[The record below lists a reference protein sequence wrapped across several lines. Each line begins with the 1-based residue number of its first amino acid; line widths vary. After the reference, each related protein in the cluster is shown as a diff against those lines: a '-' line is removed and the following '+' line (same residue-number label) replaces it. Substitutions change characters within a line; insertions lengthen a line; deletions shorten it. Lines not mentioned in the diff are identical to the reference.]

1 MSLHKYRNVPPR
13 ASALLESLRGMGYSI
28 ETAIADVIDN
38 SISAQAE
45 NISITFHWDH
55 DRSYIAILD
64 DGIGMNEANLEKA
77 MKLGEIS
84 ATSKRREDDLGRF
97 GLGLKT
103 ASFSQ
108 CRSLTVSSITEE
120 SGFQCLRWDLDLLA
134 SQTDGSWLLI
144 EGYIEQEEYK
154 QLPLL
159 EQHRGT
165 LVLWD
170 RLDRAFPSSVTEND
184 FLDVIDSVQKHL
196 SMIFHR
202 FIEDGDITIS
212 INNRKLSSWDPFAKG
227 HLAKTWATSST
238 KLVNGNGARIECHV
252 LPKLEMLTDKEAED
266 LEGVN
271 GWKEHQGFYVYRNKR
286 LLVPGSWLRL
296 GDTHQW
302 KPDDIHSLVRIQLDI
317 GNLCDEE
324 WKVDII
330 KSKVTP
336 PHSIRESLV
345 RYASEARRRAQQT
358 NKRSISRNQNIS
370 DQTPDSIW
378 NCTSDN
384 RYIIDRQHDAVVA
397 LSEQL
402 SNIAQLN
409 LLLSL
414 IERQRPIQR
423 MWVSEPDEE
432 LTEDPIPEPSPEMH
446 ELLKV
451 MYKNMISRKG
461 MTHSEA
467 IRKLNETSPFQQ
479 YPELISKLEDI

>member
-1 MSLHKYRNVPPR
+1 MNLYKYRNVPPR

-45 NISITFHWDH
+45 NISITFHWAYSQ
-55 DRSYIAILD
+55 SYIAILD
-64 DGIGMNEANLEKA
+64 DGIGMNEVNLEKA

-84 ATSKRREDDLGRF
+84 ATCKRKEDDLGRF

-144 EGYIEQEEYK
+144 EGYVEQEKFK

-159 EQHRGT
+159 EQNRGT

-170 RLDRAFPSSVTEND
+170 RLDRSFPSNITERD

-212 INNRKLSSWDPFAKG
+212 INNRKVFSWDPFAKG

-252 LPKLEMLTDKEAED
+252 LPKLEMLTNKEAED

-296 GDTHQW
+296 GGIQKW
-302 KPDDIHSLVRIQLDI
+302 KQDDIYSLVRIQLDI
-317 GNLCDEE
+317 GNSCDEE

-345 RYASEARRRAQQT
+345 RYASEARKRAQQT
-358 NKRSISRNQNIS
+358 NKKNINRNHIISE
-370 DQTPDSIW
+370 QTPSSIW

-384 RYIIDRQHDAVVA
+384 HYIIDRQHDAVVA

-402 SNIAQLN
+402 SNIEPLS

-414 IERQRPIQR
+414 IEKQRPIQR
-423 MWVSEPDEE
+423 MWASEPDEE
-432 LTEDPIPEPSPEMH
+432 LKEDPISPPSPEMY

-479 YPELISKLEDI
+479 YTELISKLEEI

>member
-45 NISITFHWDH
+45 NISITFHWAH
-55 DRSYIAILD
+55 NQSYIAILD
-64 DGIGMNEANLEKA
+64 DGNGMNEANLEKA

-84 ATSKRREDDLGRF
+84 AISKRKEDDLGRF

-108 CRSLTVSSITEE
+108 CRSLTVSSITKE
-120 SGFQCLRWDLDLLA
+120 SGFQCFRWDLDLLA

-144 EGYIEQEEYK
+144 EGPIEQDKFK
-154 QLPLL
+154 QEPLIK
-159 EQHRGT
+159 QNRGT

-170 RLDRAFPSSVTEND
+170 RLDRAFPSNITEQY
-184 FLDVIDSVQKHL
+184 FLDAIDSVQKHL

-202 FIEDGDITIS
+202 FIEDADISIS
-212 INNRKLSSWDPFAKG
+212 INNHKISSWDPFAKG

-252 LPKLEMLTDKEAED
+252 LPKLEMLTTKEAKE

-296 GDTHQW
+296 GDSHQW
-302 KPDDIHSLVRIQLDI
+302 KQDDINSLVRIQLDI

-345 RYASEARRRAQQT
+345 RYASEARKRAQQT
-358 NKRSISRNQNIS
+358 NKRNITRNLNIS
-370 DQTPDSIW
+370 ELTQASIW

-384 RYIIDRQHDAVVA
+384 HYVIDRQHVAVVA
-397 LSEQL
+397 LNEQL
-402 SNIAQLN
+402 SNIAPLS

-414 IERQRPIQR
+414 IEKQRPIQR
-423 MWVSEPDEE
+423 MWVNEPSEELKAKPISEP
-432 LTEDPIPEPSPEMH
+432 SREMH

-461 MTHSEA
+461 MSHSEA

-479 YPELISKLEDI
+479 YPELISKLEET